1 LPCRSPAATRTP
13 AANEI
18 TAHVYSEMSMFP
30 KASLTGRVVRSNNTM
45 RMAKSW
51 GHSGGPVP
59 EGAKPRFETIATI
72 MRALN
77 VGFQSRAGCDRA
89 KKARKLTGA

>member
-1 LPCRSPAATRTP
+1 MTRVNWMTICSRSAMRT
-13 AANEI
+13 A
-18 TAHVYSEMSMFP
+18 
-30 KASLTGRVVRSNNTM
+30 R
-45 RMAKSW
+45 SW

-77 VGFQSRAGCDRA
+77 VGFSVESRLPVRA
-89 KKARKLTGA
+89 KKARKLKAA